1 MDKFFGYHTKMLV
14 RVEAGNVPASLD
26 KVQGLWKELFP
37 DKPFA
42 YTFLDQDVAKQY
54 ASYERWMSIT
64 GLATGFAIL
73 ISCMGL
79 FGLAGINAVNR
90 TKEIGIRKV
99 LGAGMSSIFVL
110 LNKQYVWL
118 SLIAFVL
125 AVPLS
130 WYVMSQWLAS
140 FKFAIAI
147 SWDLFVIS
155 ILSGLMIALLTVS
168 YHAFKTALVNPAE
181 TLKYE

>member
-1 MDKFFGYHTKMLV
+1 
-14 RVEAGNVPASLD
+14 
-26 KVQGLWKELFP
+26 
-37 DKPFA
+37 
-42 YTFLDQDVAKQY
+42 
-54 ASYERWMSIT
+54 MSIT

-73 ISCMGL
+73 ISCLGL

-99 LGAGMSSIFVL
+99 LGAGLSSIFIL

-130 WYVMSQWLAS
+130 WYVMSKWLAS
-140 FKFAIAI
+140 FKFSIAI
-147 SWDLFVIS
+147 SWELFAVS
-155 ILSGLMIALLTVS
+155 IMSGLLIALATVS